1 MSDEIQRGGKRTRK
15 IPAPAKTAL
24 PMDQP
29 KTPSA
34 EAPTVSSEPAQ
45 KAKQADM
52 AKLTPEEAKKKGSE
66 LLRNIFFR
74 SGPLPMAPDQEP
86 GK

>member
-1 MSDEIQRGGKRTRK
+1 MSDEIQRGAKRTKK

-29 KTPSA
+29 KTTSA
-34 EAPTVSSEPAQ
+34 EAPPVSSEPAQ
-45 KAKQADM
+45 QATQ
-52 AKLTPEEAKKKGSE
+52 AEIVKLTPEEARNKGSE

-74 SGPLPMAPDQEP
+74 SGPLPMSPD
-86 GK
+86 